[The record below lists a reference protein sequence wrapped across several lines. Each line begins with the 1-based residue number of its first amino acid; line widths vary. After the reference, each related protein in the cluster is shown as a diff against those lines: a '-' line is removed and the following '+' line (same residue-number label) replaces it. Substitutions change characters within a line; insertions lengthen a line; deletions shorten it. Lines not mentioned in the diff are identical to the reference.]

1 MGGIPPFVSFLKS
14 LKTDSALLAAA
25 FFAAAMIFVNGLTDA
40 PVAIAPAVNSGAV
53 GYKRAV
59 LLAAVCNLAGSVS
72 MILFGSRVAV
82 SIYDI
87 SGLTPDTPG
96 AVRAFASAMAAVAVW
111 SLAALYF
118 GLPTSESHALMAALA
133 GASVRLCGLSA
144 VDPASWLKILLG
156 MAVST
161 VPVALCAAAAADFL
175 SMRIVKSN
183 RLSHEKLCRFQT
195 LGAAFNCFSHGAQDG
210 SKFAG
215 VFTVAA
221 ALCLK
226 SSYETVTVPAWT
238 ALLSGVLIS
247 AGMLLGGRKIVKSMG
262 AYTPPDPADCIA
274 ADLVSSAVLTAL
286 SFFGIP
292 VSTTHAK
299 VSALAGIRLKKKSP
313 SGKETAELLKTA
325 AVWLLTFPVCGA
337 LGFLLSA

>member
-1 MGGIPPFVSFLKS
+1 MDGIPPFVSFLKS
-14 LKTDSALLAAA
+14 LKTDTALLAAT

-53 GYKRAV
+53 KYKRAV
-59 LLAAVCNLAGSVS
+59 LLAAVCNFAGTVS
-72 MILFGSRVAV
+72 NVLFGSKVAI

-87 SGLTPDTPG
+87 SGLTPDIPG
-96 AVRAFASAMAAVAVW
+96 AVRAFAAAMAAVAVW

-133 GASVRLCGLSA
+133 GASARLCGLSA
-144 VDPASWLKILLG
+144 VSLSSWLKILLG
-156 MAVST
+156 IAVST
-161 VPVALCAAAAADFL
+161 VPVALFSAAAADFL
-175 SMRIVKSN
+175 YIKIYRSRRI
-183 RLSHEKLCRFQT
+183 SHEKLCRFQV

-226 SSYETVTVPAWT
+226 SSYETVTVPVWT

-247 AGMLLGGRKIVKSMG
+247 AGMLSGGRKIVRSMG

-274 ADLVSSAVLTAL
+274 ADLVSSVALTAL
-286 SFFGIP
+286 SLFGIP

-299 VSALAGIRLKKKSP
+299 VSALAGIRLKQRSP
-313 SGKETAELLKTA
+313 SAKETAELLKTV
-325 AVWLLTFPVCGA
+325 AVWMLTFPVCGA